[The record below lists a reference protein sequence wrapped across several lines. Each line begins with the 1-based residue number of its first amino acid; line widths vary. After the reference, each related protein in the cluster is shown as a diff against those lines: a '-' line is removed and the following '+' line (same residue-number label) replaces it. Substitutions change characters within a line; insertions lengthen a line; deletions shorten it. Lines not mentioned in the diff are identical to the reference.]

1 MSRTEAAGVV
11 IRYSGV
17 IRPVQVLAV
26 VADRRLSAAALAAVL
41 LRDPAYQVIRQ
52 EHGVNEVREML
63 ATERPQVM
71 VLDVV
76 GSAFFG
82 LIDAAIWGGRT
93 LLLADADDDWA
104 ILADA
109 VDARVQGYLS
119 RSVSSETLQA
129 AIAGL
134 YRSGFYLDPL
144 LIGSVRSAMQRPPTG
159 SAPSIALSLRERAI
173 LVRIASGRS
182 TKEIARECAITPK
195 TVGNHVNNMYQKL
208 NLRHRGQLVIYA
220 AQQGLTAI

>member
-1 MSRTEAAGVV
+1 VSRTEAAGVV

-17 IRPVQVLAV
+17 IQPVQVLAV

-41 LRDPAYQVIRQ
+41 LRDQAYHVIRQ
-52 EHGVNEVREML
+52 EHGVNEVREMI
-63 ATERPQVM
+63 ATEKPQVM

-76 GSAFFG
+76 GSTFFG
-82 LIDAAIWGGRT
+82 LIDAANWGGRT
-93 LLLADADDDWA
+93 LLLADADDDWGT
-104 ILADA
+104 LADA
-109 VDARVQGYLS
+109 VGARVEGYLS

-129 AIAGL
+129 AIACL

-144 LIGSVRSAMQRPPTG
+144 LIGSVRRAMQRPPTR

-208 NLRHRGQLVIYA
+208 NLRHRGQLVLYA